1 MSRGA
6 NPLHAAAGAETR
18 YDWIAS
24 LAFWL
29 CLVAAAGLFA
39 SVTLAPRLAAHLELK
54 EEYQANQ
61 IELVGMESRMQY
73 LEKVA
78 EALKN
83 DPQFAAEVARIDF
96 DAARP
101 GDERIA
107 VDKTLSLSAPKYDPP
122 ALPEAEVAPWY
133 APIAETLA
141 RSAALR
147 PLTLLVAAALVVVA
161 FTFLHDAPATE
172 TDREPARPVKAKAK
186 RPKRAA

>member
-1 MSRGA
+1 MSRAATPHSSGA
-6 NPLHAAAGAETR
+6 ATR

-29 CLVAAAGLFA
+29 CLVVAAGLFA
-39 SVTLAPRLAAHLELK
+39 SVTLAPRLAAHVELK
-54 EEYQANQ
+54 KEYQANQ
-61 IELVGMESRMQY
+61 VELVGMENRMQY

-83 DPQFAAEVARIDF
+83 DPEFAAEVARIDF

-107 VDKTLSLSAPKYDPP
+107 VDKTLSLSAPRYELGNVPD
-122 ALPEAEVAPWY
+122 AEAPPWY
-133 APIAETLA
+133 GPAVQVLA

-147 PLTLLVAAALVVVA
+147 PLTLIVAGALVLVA
-161 FTFLHDAPATE
+161 FTFLHDGQAASDE
-172 TDREPARPVKAKAK
+172 DAARPAKSKSAK
-186 RPKRAA
+186 RPRNAA

>member
-1 MSRGA
+1 MSRDA
-6 NPLHAAAGAETR
+6 TSPSTSSSAETR

-29 CLVAAAGLFA
+29 CLVVAAGLFA
-39 SVTLAPRLAAHLELK
+39 SVTLAPRLAAHVELK
-54 EEYQANQ
+54 KEFQANQ
-61 IELVGMESRMQY
+61 VELVGMESRMQY

-122 ALPEAEVAPWY
+122 AVPAAAPTPWY
-133 APIAETLA
+133 APIAQALVG
-141 RSAALR
+141 SAALR
-147 PLTLLVAAALVVVA
+147 PLTLLVAAGLVVVA
-161 FTFLHDAPATE
+161 FTFLHDAPSDDVDDT
-172 TDREPARPVKAKAK
+172 PARPVKAK